1 MIWSISFYTLI
12 QTERMVFHSFGS
24 WWKTERMGVLVC
36 LVVGIYRLLVR
47 WICFWILVLDFWDDG
62 CQGQTRLYQRD
73 WFTEGK
79 TVPLLMLYYYNSL
92 DGTCWVCVSVGVNVC
107 VCVCGWVWMCVNL
120 CVWWV
125 GGRGGTHM
133 CMLSCLLVS
142 FQSLRSLW
150 VNVVIILRHRYTHAC
165 THSQACMAAHTQQ
178 SMSYIVKHLV
188 LSSQATRA
196 HTLQQSLEEN
206 CCLEHTHAC
215 I

>member
-1 MIWSISFYTLI
+1 MIWSVSFHTLI
-12 QTERMVFHSFGS
+12 QTERMVLHSFGS
-24 WWKTERMGVLVC
+24 WWKTERMYFLVC
-36 LVVGIYRLLVR
+36 LVVGVYRSLVR

-79 TVPLLMLYYYNSL
+79 TVPLSVLCYYNSL
-92 DGTCWVCVSVGVNVC
+92 DGTCWVCVSVGVNVWVGGC
-107 VCVCGWVWMCVNL
+107 ECVCGWVW
-120 CVWWV
+120 VWWV

-150 VNVVIILRHRYTHAC
+150 VNVVIFLRHRYTHAC
-165 THSQACMAAHTQQ
+165 THAQACMDARTQQ
-178 SMSYIVKHLV
+178 SMSYIVRHLV
-188 LSSQATRA
+188 LSSQATQA
-196 HTLQQSLEEN
+196 HTLQQSLEEK
-206 CCLEHTHAC
+206 CCLEHAHAC